1 MAGAVFSAH
10 QGMSG
15 RFREATFSKVGLQ
28 IHSGRILGSI
38 LADFLRFVGFFEVRL
53 GSIFDQ
59 NRQFFGA
66 PNFNDFLVYFWE
78 GSAAGAD
85 LIWETSA
92 RFLLSE

>member
-1 MAGAVFSAH
+1 
-10 QGMSG
+10 MSG
-15 RFREATFSKVGLQ
+15 RVREATFSKEGLQ
-28 IHSGRILGSI
+28 MHSGRILGSVV
-38 LADFLRFVGFFEVRL
+38 ADFLRFVGFVEVRL